1 MHSQD
6 PSLLTKLPTTLEE
19 MYKGSTR
26 KMKISRT
33 IHDGASGKATRVS
46 EVLSIDIKPGWKS
59 GTKVCA
65 ACFGC
70 LLTSAEHDH
79 FMHVVNGCLLAAHL

>member
-1 MHSQD
+1 
-6 PSLLTKLPTTLEE
+6 

-70 LLTSAEHDH
+70 LLTSAEWQPHGIIPEL
-79 FMHVVNGCLLAAHL
+79 VCQHLVSTYPCTGR